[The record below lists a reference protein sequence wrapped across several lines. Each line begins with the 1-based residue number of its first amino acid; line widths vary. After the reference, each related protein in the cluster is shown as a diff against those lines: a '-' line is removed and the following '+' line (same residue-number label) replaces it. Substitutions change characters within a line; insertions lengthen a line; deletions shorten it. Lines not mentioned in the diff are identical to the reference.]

1 MSWSRYCYSFS
12 STDSGEAFWRFCVKR
27 EWGYQ
32 KVETKNKI
40 LVVDDKG
47 INRYM
52 LGNIF
57 REEYEIVE
65 ASGGQMAID
74 IMEVD
79 ARNFAVVMLDIIM
92 PVINGFGVLEYMK
105 DKKLLDKLPV
115 VIVTDDDSEE
125 TSDRAFEYKV
135 ADLVIKPFEPKII
148 KRRVQNIIELYA
160 YREKY
165 GNNT

>member
-1 MSWSRYCYSFS
+1 M
-12 STDSGEAFWRFCVKR
+12 K
-27 EWGYQ
+27 
-32 KVETKNKI
+32 TKNKI

-74 IMEVD
+74 VMETE
-79 ARNFAVVMLDIIM
+79 AGSLAVVLLDIIM
-92 PVINGFGVLEYMK
+92 PVMNGFGVLEYMK
-105 DKKLLDKLPV
+105 KKGLLDRLPV
-115 VIVTDDDSEE
+115 VIVTNDDSEE
-125 TSDRAFEYKV
+125 TSDRAYEYKV
-135 ADLVIKPFEPKII
+135 ADIVIKPFEPKII
-148 KRRVQNIIELYA
+148 RRRVQNIIDLYT

-165 GNNT
+165 GKKI